1 MKSNRPIETLRKS
14 LFRATRLHPLVYRPL
29 IRRAVPVSLGMLS
42 FTLLSVVDTA
52 MLGRLGA
59 AQLAAAGI
67 ASTAY
72 FAIVFSLAGI
82 GVGVQTLTA
91 RRFGEMDLVK
101 CGEVCRAGLAIALGL
116 GIPLVVVAG
125 PLAGLLAP
133 IFSDDPEIVRMS
145 NIYLNYR
152 LLGALF
158 FLVNWS
164 YRGFYNGLGDTTK
177 QLLYAVVTTV
187 TNIVLDYMLIFGHAG
202 FPKMGIGGA
211 AIASSIA
218 LGAGT
223 VYLVTASWQYR
234 YRHHCELYRRI
245 PQLYR
250 WIGPIVRLSMPV
262 VGQRFTS
269 EASFFLFF
277 MIVSRI
283 GTLEMAATS
292 VISSIYHLT
301 IMPAIGIAVAT
312 TTFLGQHLGAGRPDE
327 AERYAWEGTKITVY
341 LLCGLGLLFILIP
354 GPVFSI
360 YTSEDD
366 VTSVGRLPLM
376 LLGLTQGFAGI
387 AIVLSNSLQG
397 AGNTRFVMLAELF
410 ICGGIYL
417 PIAYLLGL
425 KFGGGILGAWSGEYV
440 YWLSLALATA
450 WKFRQG
456 TWKEIRI

>member
-1 MKSNRPIETLRKS
+1 
-14 LFRATRLHPLVYRPL
+14 
-29 IRRAVPVSLGMLS
+29 MLS

-59 AQLAAAGI
+59 APLAAAGI

-82 GVGVQTLTA
+82 GMGVQTLTA
-91 RRFGEMDLVK
+91 RRFGEMDMVK
-101 CGEVCRAGLAIALGL
+101 CGEICRAGLAIALGL
-116 GIPLVVVAG
+116 GIPLVGLAG

-133 IFSDDPEIVRMS
+133 IFSNDPEIVRMS
-145 NIYLNYR
+145 NVYLNYR

-158 FLVNWS
+158 FLLNWS

-177 QLLYAVVTTV
+177 QLLYAIVTTAA
-187 TNIVLDYMLIFGHAG
+187 NIILDYILIFGHAG

-211 AIASSIA
+211 SIASSIA
-218 LGAGT
+218 LGMGT
-223 VYLVTASWQYR
+223 IYLIAASWQHR
-234 YRHHCELYRRI
+234 YRRHCELYRHI
-245 PQLYR
+245 LHLHR

-262 VGQRFTS
+262 VGQRFMS
-269 EASFFLFF
+269 ETSFFLFF

-283 GTLEMAATS
+283 GTLELAATN
-292 VISSIYHLT
+292 VISSIHHLT
-301 IMPAIGIAVAT
+301 IMPAFGVAVAT

-360 YTSEDD
+360 YTSQSN

-376 LLGLTQGFAGI
+376 LFGLTQGFTGI

-397 AGNTRFVMLAELF
+397 AGNTRFVMVAELA

-417 PIAYLLGL
+417 PITYLVGL
-425 KFGGGILGAWSGEYV
+425 RFGGGLLGAWSGEYV
-440 YWLSLALATA
+440 YWSLLALAMT

-456 TWKEIRI
+456 TWKGIQI